1 MKAAAVILA
10 AGASSRFGRPKQL
23 LEIDGETLV
32 SRACRIAI
40 EAACSPVIV
49 VLGAHADEIRRRG
62 LPAGVRTVFNERH
75 AEGMGHSLARGV
87 AGLDSDAVVILLADQ
102 PSVDPAILRTM
113 TEELNKP
120 GISIVWCAQ
129 GGIPGPPV
137 MFARRHFEELAELRS
152 DEGGRSVV
160 MRHPDAV
167 AVIEVPTTR
176 WDIDDE
182 ATWEEFI
189 ADAE

>member
-1 MKAAAVILA
+1 
-10 AGASSRFGRPKQL
+10 
-23 LEIDGETLV
+23 
-32 SRACRIAI
+32 
-40 EAACSPVIV
+40 
-49 VLGAHADEIRRRG
+49 
-62 LPAGVRTVFNERH
+62 
-75 AEGMGHSLARGV
+75 
-87 AGLDSDAVVILLADQ
+87 
-102 PSVDPAILRTM
+102 
-113 TEELNKP
+113 
-120 GISIVWCAQ
+120 
-129 GGIPGPPV
+129 PGPPV